1 MKTYFRILTYAAPFG
16 WLMPQYLLLTLC
28 FVIFSVV
35 NLSIMLPL
43 LNVLFSIDIDKEY
56 PLPEFSM
63 SVEYFV
69 GIFYYYFQQVI
80 SMYGK
85 SNALYFLCIMLVC
98 SALFANLFK
107 YLANLVQARI
117 KLNVI
122 TNLRND
128 FFDSLLRFDL
138 RYFSISKRGDLI
150 SRGTSDVLSIEHSV
164 VSTFVTVVRDPLLIV
179 SFFFIL
185 FKMSVMLTLYSL
197 ILLPVSGL
205 IISQITKR
213 LRKSAI
219 GMQEI
224 FGNISSVLDE
234 TIGGIRVVKAFAAEP
249 YVKKKFA
256 DKVKKYGEHDFIIAK
271 VYNLAPVV
279 SETSA
284 VVTLNILL
292 LLGGRLIFSESSS
305 FTPSEFIVFIVI
317 FSQILPPAKS
327 LLGSFASISKGI
339 ASAQRVFKIM
349 DEPVSIKSKKNVV
362 DCQKIKESIRFNNI
376 SFSYGEDLVLENV
389 NFEIPQGRMV
399 ALVGPSGGGKS
410 TISDL
415 LPRFYDPQQGEVLLD
430 NVNIKDFKISQLRK
444 LMGIVTQESILFN
457 DTVFNN
463 IAFGSPN
470 SHIDEV
476 KRAATAANAH
486 DFIEELP
493 LGYDTFIGDRG
504 IKLSGG
510 QRQRMS
516 IARALLKDPPIL
528 ILDEATSALD
538 SVAEKLVQEA
548 INNLMKHRTTLVI
561 AHRLSTIKNAHEI
574 LVIEKGKIIER
585 GAHDQLIKQ
594 NGLYEKLISMQSF

>member
-1 MKTYFRILTYAAPFG
+1 MKTYFRILTYATPFG

-63 SVEYFV
+63 SVEYFI

-85 SNALYFLCIMLVC
+85 SDALYFLCIMLVC
-98 SALFANLFK
+98 SAVFANLFK

-138 RYFSISKRGDLI
+138 RYFSISKRGDII
-150 SRGTSDVLSIEHSV
+150 SRGTSDILSIEHSV

-205 IISQITKR
+205 IISQITKK

-224 FGNISSVLDE
+224 LGNISSVLDE

-249 YVKKKFA
+249 YVKKKFTE
-256 DKVKKYGEHDFIIAK
+256 KVKKYGEHDFIIAK

-327 LLGSFASISKGI
+327 LVGSFASISRGI

-362 DCQKIKESIRFNNI
+362 DCQKIKESICFNNI

-470 SHIDEV
+470 SRIDEV

-510 QRQRMS
+510 QRQRIS
-516 IARALLKDPPIL
+516 IARALLKNPPIL

>member
-63 SVEYFV
+63 SVEYFI

-85 SNALYFLCIMLVC
+85 SDALYFLCIMLVC

-150 SRGTSDVLSIEHSV
+150 SRGTSDILSIEHSV
-164 VSTFVTVVRDPLLIV
+164 VSTFVTVVRDPLLII

-205 IISQITKR
+205 IISQITKK

-224 FGNISSVLDE
+224 LGNISSVLDE

-249 YVKKKFA
+249 YVKKKFT

-317 FSQILPPAKS
+317 FSQILSPAKS
-327 LLGSFASISKGI
+327 LVGSFASISRGI

-376 SFSYGEDLVLENV
+376 SFSYGEDLVLENI

-470 SHIDEV
+470 SHMDEV

-510 QRQRMS
+510 QRQRIS
-516 IARALLKDPPIL
+516 IARALLKNPPIL

-585 GAHDQLIKQ
+585 GAHDQLIEQ

>member
-1 MKTYFRILTYAAPFG
+1 MKTYFRILTYATPFG

-63 SVEYFV
+63 SVEYFI

-85 SNALYFLCIMLVC
+85 SDALYFLCIMLVC

-150 SRGTSDVLSIEHSV
+150 SRGTSDILSIEHSV

-205 IISQITKR
+205 IISQITKK

-224 FGNISSVLDE
+224 LGNISSVLDE
-234 TIGGIRVVKAFAAEP
+234 TIGGIRVVKAFAAES
-249 YVKKKFA
+249 YVKKKFTE
-256 DKVKKYGEHDFIIAK
+256 KVKKYGEHDFIIAK

-292 LLGGRLIFSESSS
+292 LLGGQLIFSESSS

-327 LLGSFASISKGI
+327 LVGSFTAINRGI

-362 DCQKIKESIRFNNI
+362 DCQKIKESICFNNI

-510 QRQRMS
+510 QRQRIS
-516 IARALLKDPPIL
+516 IARALLKNPPIL

-548 INNLMKHRTTLVI
+548 INNLMKYRTTLVI

>member
-63 SVEYFV
+63 SVEYFT
-69 GIFYYYFQQVI
+69 GMFYYYFQQVI

-85 SNALYFLCIMLVC
+85 SDALYFLCIMLVC

-150 SRGTSDVLSIEHSV
+150 SRGTSDILSIEHSV
-164 VSTFVTVVRDPLLIV
+164 VSTFVTVVRDPLLIL

-205 IISQITKR
+205 IISQITKK

-271 VYNLAPVV
+271 VYNLAPVI

-327 LLGSFASISKGI
+327 LVGSFASISKGI

-510 QRQRMS
+510 QRQRIS